1 MFELLYPDAYLES
14 AYDVPYEELYERG
27 FRGILFDID
36 NTLVGFRAPKPT
48 DANLALFARLREQ
61 GIAFAIA
68 SNNNKVRVGTF
79 AEGLGISAY
88 HRACKPLGFALAKLR
103 KEFGL
108 KSNQIALVGDQI
120 YTDMLGGNLAGM
132 ITVLVE
138 PIDQKETIFFKIKRA
153 LEIPVVNRKRRKD
166 AKK

>member
-1 MFELLYPDAYLES
+1 MLLMPQFLIPDVS
-14 AYDVPYEELYERG
+14 ALTEEFLKENG
-27 FRGILFDID
+27 IRGIIFDID
-36 NTLVGFRAPKPT
+36 NTLVGFREPKPT
-48 DANLALFARLREQ
+48 EANLALFARLREQ
-61 GIAFAIA
+61 GIAFAVA
-68 SNNNKVRVGTF
+68 SNNNKHRVGTF

-108 KSNQIALVGDQI
+108 KSKEIALVGDQI

-138 PIDQKETIFFKIKRA
+138 PIDQKETVFFKIKRA
-153 LEIPVVNRKRRKD
+153 LEIPVVERKRRKD

>member
-1 MFELLYPDAYLES
+1 MLLMPQFLIPDVS
-14 AYDVPYEELYERG
+14 ALTEEFLKENG
-27 FRGILFDID
+27 IRGIIFDID
-36 NTLVGFRAPKPT
+36 NTLVGFRTPKPT
-48 DANLALFARLREQ
+48 KENLALFARLKKQ
-61 GIAFAIA
+61 GIQFAIA
-68 SNNNKVRVGTF
+68 SNNSKNRVDTF
-79 AEGLGISAY
+79 AKGLGVSAY

-108 KSNQIALVGDQI
+108 KSGEIALVGDQI

-138 PIDQKETIFFKIKRA
+138 PIDQKETVFFKIKRA

>member
-1 MFELLYPDAYLES
+1 MLLMPQFLIPDVS
-14 AYDVPYEELYERG
+14 ALTEAFLKENG
-27 FRGILFDID
+27 IRGIIFDID
-36 NTLVGFRAPKPT
+36 NTLVGFREPKPT
-48 DANLALFARLREQ
+48 EANLALFARLREQ
-61 GIAFAIA
+61 GIQYAIA
-68 SNNNKVRVGTF
+68 SNNNKERVGTF
-79 AEGLGISAY
+79 AEGLGVSAY

-138 PIDQKETIFFKIKRA
+138 PIDQKETVFFKIKRA

-166 AKK
+166 AEK

>member
-1 MFELLYPDAYLES
+1 MLLMPQFLIPDVS
-14 AYDVPYEELYERG
+14 ALTDEFLRENG
-27 FRGILFDID
+27 IRGIIFDID

-132 ITVLVE
+132 ITVLGE

>member
-1 MFELLYPDAYLES
+1 MLLMPQFLIPDVS
-14 AYDVPYEELYERG
+14 ALTEEFLKENG
-27 FRGILFDID
+27 IRGIIFDID
-36 NTLVGFRAPKPT
+36 NTLVGFREPKPT
-48 DANLALFARLREQ
+48 EENLALFARLREQ
-61 GIAFAIA
+61 GIVFAVA
-68 SNNNKVRVGTF
+68 SNNNKERVSTF
-79 AEGLGISAY
+79 AEGLGVSAY

-108 KSNQIALVGDQI
+108 KSKEIALVGDQI

-138 PIDQKETIFFKIKRA
+138 PIDQKETVFFKIKRA
-153 LEIPVVNRKRRKD
+153 LEIPVVERKRRKD

>member
-1 MFELLYPDAYLES
+1 MLLMPQFLIPDVS
-14 AYDVPYEELYERG
+14 ALTDEFLKENG
-27 FRGILFDID
+27 IRGIIFDID

-48 DANLALFARLREQ
+48 EENLALFARLREQ
-61 GIAFAIA
+61 GIQYAIA
-68 SNNNKVRVGTF
+68 SNNNKNRVGTF

-88 HRACKPLGFALAKLR
+88 HRACKPLGFALWKLR

-108 KSNQIALVGDQI
+108 KCREIALVGDQI
-120 YTDMLGGNLAGM
+120 YTDMLGGNCLGM

-138 PIDQKETIFFKIKRA
+138 PIDQKETLLFKIKRA

-166 AKK
+166 AEK

>member
-1 MFELLYPDAYLES
+1 MLLMPQFLIPDVS
-14 AYDVPYEELYERG
+14 ALTEEFLKENG
-27 FRGILFDID
+27 IRGIIFDID
-36 NTLVGFRAPKPT
+36 NTLVGFRELKPT
-48 DANLALFARLREQ
+48 EANLALFARLREQ
-61 GIAFAIA
+61 GIQYAIA
-68 SNNNKVRVGTF
+68 SNNNKERVGAF

-138 PIDQKETIFFKIKRA
+138 PIDQKETVFFKIKRA

-166 AKK
+166 AEK

>member
-1 MFELLYPDAYLES
+1 MLLMPQFLIPDVS
-14 AYDVPYEELYERG
+14 ALTDEFLKEHG
-27 FRGILFDID
+27 IRGIIFDID

-48 DANLALFARLREQ
+48 EANLALFARLREQ

-108 KSNQIALVGDQI
+108 KSKEIALVGDQI